1 MYCKTVKERIQKA
14 FGTTE
19 EEAIK
24 IAEKMEEI
32 YHKKSELSNSYGT
45 MMTYIEFVTMHYDV
59 EPEFEYISN
68 PRVISKEVKQAR
80 YEKQVAKL
88 KAKYGIEE

>member
-14 FGTTE
+14 FGMNE

-24 IAEKMEEI
+24 IAEKLEEI
-32 YHKKSELSNSYGT
+32 YHKKSELSDPYRTMASYFD
-45 MMTYIEFVTMHYDV
+45 YICNNGIEPKFEF
-59 EPEFEYISN
+59 ISK
-68 PRVISKEVKQAR
+68 PRVISEKVKQAR
-80 YEKQVAKL
+80 YEKQLAKL